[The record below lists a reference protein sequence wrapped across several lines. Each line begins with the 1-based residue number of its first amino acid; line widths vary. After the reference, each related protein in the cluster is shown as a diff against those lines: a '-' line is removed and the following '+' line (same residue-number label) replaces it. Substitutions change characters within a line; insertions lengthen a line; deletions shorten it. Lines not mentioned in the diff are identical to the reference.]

1 MSKATL
7 DGKPITLEDA
17 CREAARILGGATFP
31 VVAGL
36 GADAAGAR
44 SAILLAEQTRGA
56 FDHLASKEILA
67 DLDVLRSFSMFTT
80 TPNEA
85 RVRADALLFVG
96 PGLSQLWPAMLERL
110 APGQPPRHG
119 AQAGQPRRIFWIG
132 PEANEAANIPAT
144 IIPATRDELPEML
157 AMLRARV
164 GGRPVAGDAARQ
176 PAIDEL
182 AGVLKNA
189 HFGVVVWSASSG
201 IDPLAIEML
210 QAMVADLNVTTRCTG
225 VPIGARSGAAGVTQT
240 SGWMTGFPPRTGF
253 GRGYPEHDP
262 WRFEAKRLV
271 DSGEADAAL
280 WISAYSGEAPPW
292 SKGDVPLITLAP
304 AGKEPARG
312 LYIEVGQ
319 PGVTHDCVEFAQ
331 EIGSFALRKA
341 TTPASAPSVA
351 QIIDAIATKL
361 QGEVSC

>member
-7 DGKPITLEDA
+7 DGKAISLEDA

-31 VVAGL
+31 VIAGL
-36 GADAAGAR
+36 GADVAGAR
-44 SAILLAEQTRGA
+44 AAILLAEQLRGA
-56 FDHLASKEILA
+56 FDHLASREILA
-67 DLDVLRSFSMFTT
+67 DLDVMRSFSMFTT

-85 RVRADALLFVG
+85 RVRADVLLFVG
-96 PGLSQLWPAMLERL
+96 PGLSALWPGMLERL

-119 AQAGQPRRIFWIG
+119 SQAGHPRRVFWIG
-132 PEANEAANIPAT
+132 PEANEAANIPASV
-144 IIPATRDELPEML
+144 ISASLDELPNIL

-164 GGRPVAGDAARQ
+164 GGRPVAGDNARR
-176 PAIDEL
+176 AGLDEL

-225 VPIGARSGAAGVTQT
+225 VPIGARAGAAGVTQT
-240 SGWMTGFPPRTGF
+240 AGWMTGFPPRTGF

-271 DSGEADAAL
+271 ESGEADAAL
-280 WISAYSGEAPPW
+280 WISAYDGEAPPW
-292 SKGDVPLITLAP
+292 SNNGLPLITLSP
-304 AGKEPARG
+304 AGKEPGRG
-312 LYIEVGQ
+312 LYIEVGA
-319 PGVTHDCVEFAQ
+319 PGVTHDAVEFAQ
-331 EIGSFALRKA
+331 EIGALALRKSHA
-341 TTPASAPSVA
+341 PTGAPSVA
-351 QIIDAIATKL
+351 QIIDAIATEL
-361 QGEVSC
+361 RGEVSC